1 MIGVGRSTP
10 HIYFIFKTISY
21 LKKWIKTKV
30 SKCAPES
37 DLEKP
42 FNNHAC
48 IDNLARSVCLVLW
61 RELFFYVA
69 DTNSTFQAILIVT

>member
-10 HIYFIFKTISY
+10 HNYFIFKTISY

-30 SKCAPES
+30 SKCAPKS

-61 RELFFYVA
+61 RELLFFVA
-69 DTNSTFQAILIVT
+69 DTSTFQAILIVT